1 MELERN
7 IYHKLLRWKHTSNG
21 QSALLI
27 EGARRVGKST
37 IVERFA
43 KEQFKSYVVIDF
55 AIASKEVTNNFN
67 DNLNNLDM
75 FFQIIQL
82 EYSTR
87 LYPRESVIVFDE
99 VQKFPKARE
108 ALKYLVADGRYYY
121 IETGSLISIKENV
134 QDIVI
139 PSEEEKLKMFPLS
152 FEEFLI
158 ASQEEVLLDYLKECF
173 NTKTPPVDSAHKKAT
188 HLFREYMLVG
198 GMPQSVVAFLGNN
211 RDFYAADNAKRRIID
226 LYRDDVKKA
235 DARYRTKVSAVFE
248 HIPSY
253 LSKHEK
259 KIVLREI
266 DTSGEFKNYADSLF
280 WLGDSMMCNLCYRCN
295 DPNVGMALTLD
306 DSAVKCYMADT
317 GLLVS
322 LAFSEAQL
330 QNAELYRS
338 ILKGKLSLNE
348 GMLHEN
354 IVAQTIVAAG
364 KTPYFYTHYSEKQ
377 HRNDIEIDFLLS
389 QGTKTAPTIVPV
401 EVKSSKNYS
410 TTSYDAFKKRFK
422 RHIGQSI
429 IVHPKG
435 FLEDEKGLRLP
446 SYMFF
451 CAVSQI
457 PEDRRAAICDAR
469 GR

>member
-1 MELERN
+1 MDLERKT
-7 IYHKLLRWKHTSNG
+7 YEDLVKWKAASQRKT
-21 QSALLI
+21 ALLI

-37 IVERFA
+37 IVKKFA
-43 KEQFKSYVVIDF
+43 REHFKSFIIIDF
-55 AIASKEVTNNFN
+55 AIVSKTIRDNFN
-67 DNLNNLDM
+67 DNLNNLDL
-75 FFQIIQL
+75 FFQILQL

-87 LYPRESVIVFDE
+87 LYPNESAIVFDE

-108 ALKYLVADGRYYY
+108 AIKYLVADGRYYY

-134 QDIVI
+134 QNIIV
-139 PSEEEKLKMFPLS
+139 PSEEDKLKMYPLS
-152 FEEFLI
+152 FDEFLR
-158 ASQEEVLLDYLKECF
+158 ASQEELLVDYIRECY
-173 NTKTPPVDSAHKKAT
+173 KTRTAPTDSIHKKAT

-198 GMPQSVVAFLGNN
+198 GMPQSVVAFLENN
-211 RDFYAADNAKRRIID
+211 RDFYAADTAKRRILN
-226 LYRDDVKKA
+226 LYCDDIKKA
-235 DARYRTKVSAVFE
+235 QIRYRNKVSALFE
-248 HIPSY
+248 HIPGY

-259 KIVLREI
+259 KIVLSEAVEY
-266 DTSGEFKNYADSLF
+266 GEFENYADSLF

-306 DSAVKCYMADT
+306 DSSVKCYMGDT

-330 QNAELYRS
+330 ENAQLYKN
-338 ILKGKLSLNE
+338 ILKGNLSINE

-354 IVAQTIVAAG
+354 VVAQTIVSSG
-364 KTPYFYTHYSEKQ
+364 RTPYFYTHYSKEK

-389 QGTKTAPTIVPV
+389 QGSKTSSVIIPV

-410 TTSYDAFKKRFK
+410 VTSYRAFKKRFSRK
-422 RHIGQSI
+422 IGQSI

-435 FLEDEKGLRLP
+435 FMQDENGLRLP

-451 CAVSQI
+451 CAV
-457 PEDRRAAICDAR
+457 EKE
-469 GR
+469 